1 MTQEPIDLSKLA
13 TEQRNPASADLDL
26 LDTTGILTVINDE
39 DGTVPD
45 AVAREIPH
53 IAAAVDTIVAAIGSG
68 GRLVYIGAGT
78 SGRLGVLDASEC
90 PPTFNT
96 DPGLVIGLIAG
107 GDHALRHPI
116 EHVEDSPEAG
126 ARALEEIA
134 LTSKDVVVG
143 IAASGRTPFVLG
155 AVGHATS
162 IGAAT
167 IGLCNSPDS
176 ALSKMVDISIAPVVG
191 PEVVTGSTRM
201 KSGTAQKLVLNMLT
215 TATMVRLGKTYGNL
229 MVDVQSTNAK
239 LRERAAGIV
248 RDAAKVSIA
257 EARTALDHADGEVK
271 TAIVA
276 SRLGVSVSDARE
288 RLAIS
293 GGVVRAALDESGA

>member
-1 MTQEPIDLSKLA
+1 MTNERIDLTSLA

-26 LDTTGILTVINDE
+26 LATEDVVRLINDQDRGVAE
-39 DGTVPD
+39 

-53 IAAAVDTIVAAIGSG
+53 IAEAVDAIVAAIRAG

-96 DPGLVIGLIAG
+96 DPGLVVGLIAG
-107 GDHALRHPI
+107 GDHALRHPV
-116 EHVEDSPEAG
+116 EHVEDRPEEG
-126 ARALEEIA
+126 AKALAEIS
-134 LTSKDVVVG
+134 LTARDVVVG

-155 AVGHATS
+155 AIAYARS
-162 IGAAT
+162 IGAVT
-167 IGLCNSPDS
+167 VGLCNSPG
-176 ALSKMVDISIAPVVG
+176 SKLAELASISIAPVVG

-201 KSGTAQKLVLNMLT
+201 KAGTAQKMVLNMLT
-215 TATMVRLGKTYGNL
+215 TATMVKLGKTYGNL

-239 LRERAAGIV
+239 LRERAFGIV
-248 RDAAKVSIA
+248 RDAAEVSDA
-257 EARTALDHADGEVK
+257 EARAALEAAGGEVK

-276 SRLGVSVSDARE
+276 TRLGIPATAART
-288 RLAIS
+288 RLEAAH
-293 GGVVRAALDESGA
+293 GVVRVALGEAGS